1 MVAMRSA
8 PTWAR
13 AWFPLLPADRH
24 TWVVVALG
32 LVTVAGAMVQS
43 YTQKRAFGEHA
54 RQYARMADT
63 FTRAGD
69 RMSAL
74 LHDGKTDRAGE
85 LAVELGSR
93 GAGGT
98 RGLGD
103 AASGAAGR
111 IAEGKALART
121 AGNVKGEKQKGGTP
135 LAVPPFSLFTF
146 HFSRCPVLT

>member
-1 MVAMRSA
+1 MV
-8 PTWAR
+8 P
-13 AWFPLLPADRH
+13 PLPADRH

-85 LAVELGSR
+85 LAVELGV
-93 GAGGT
+93 
-98 RGLGD
+98 
-103 AASGAAGR
+103 
-111 IAEGKALART
+111 EALAEHGDWVMLHRERP
-121 AGNVKGEKQKGGTP
+121 VELPKGK
-135 LAVPPFSLFTF
+135 L
-146 HFSRCPVLT
+146 